1 MVGSMERYFT
11 RASAWPS
18 VREGSGTSASWKS
31 SGASKPLGRDCSF
44 NCRFVSATLALRFA
58 RTAKIHRMQ
67 NAHAMAQSRL
77 CHQELLER
85 DILVGD
91 FGSGAGS
98 CGFVV
103 AGAACGVEVFAAA
116 RGASAH
122 GSCARAGCGAIGASA
137 QHAEII
143 GDDVVAG
150 ALLAFLVLPLAGL
163 DAPLNEN

>member
-103 AGAACGVEVFAAA
+103 AGAACG
-116 RGASAH
+116 
-122 GSCARAGCGAIGASA
+122 AIGASA

-150 ALLAFLVLPLAGL
+150 ALLAFLVLPLARL